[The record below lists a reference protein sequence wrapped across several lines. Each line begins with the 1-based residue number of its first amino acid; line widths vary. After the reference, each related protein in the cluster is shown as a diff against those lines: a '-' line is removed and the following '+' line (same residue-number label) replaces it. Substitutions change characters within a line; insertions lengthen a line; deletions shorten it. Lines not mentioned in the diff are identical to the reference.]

1 MDFITGMTPAVLLL
15 LDAALKGAVL
25 VGAAALAAYL
35 LRHRSAAARHAIWTA
50 AMAGHLALPVLA
62 LVAPEWRIPLVA
74 APAWMAAA
82 AEQPL
87 ETAAAAD
94 ATSGAPVANAPPS
107 AGEQPIAAADPAAT
121 MPVAATGST
130 PASPP
135 RGALFYLVLAWAVGA
150 AFILLRLAVGTWR
163 VSRLARD
170 GARVDDGEWLS
181 LTQRVATRL
190 GIERPLTLLRGDR
203 LGIPVTW
210 GVVYP
215 AVLLPPESAEW
226 PEARRRFVL
235 VHEMAHVKRFDAL
248 TQLCSQIALALFWF
262 DPLLW
267 LAVNRMRVER
277 EHACDDY
284 VLRDGTAPS
293 LYAGE
298 LLDMVRT
305 LGTPRHETMAPAFA
319 ALAMARPAEFEGRM
333 LAILNPTIDR
343 NPLHRIGTFMTA
355 AFVALLALPLAA
367 IHPFDARIAKAELP
381 APAPAVVTTEAPAA
395 SDVANVSGAA
405 DGCDAADM
413 RLRPGTTSNSIHA
426 DDEEK
431 ILTYRSITAG
441 RCVHASLIGD
451 VTFADDERSIV
462 RLGAGAHAFFRERTV
477 GSDRS
482 VEVRR
487 GSGGEPIYEARLD
500 GREVPFDGAMR
511 AWLGG
516 FLPEVLREGAIN
528 VPARVARLRAR
539 GGTPAVL
546 SEIERIR
553 SSGAKRAHYQELV
566 KTPSLPA
573 RDVSAAVRSAGRE
586 ITSSGDLRSVLQ
598 SVPRQSREGADL
610 RGGLA
615 EAIREISS
623 SGDKTAVLTSYG
635 ETDDP
640 AMLLMVLTEARGIES
655 SGDKARLLAKLAPRA
670 VGHSSREVS
679 SAFFATAATIESSGD
694 LARTLSVAMSSG
706 RSSEDVSHAIIRAS
720 REIPSA
726 GDKSRVLQEL
736 ALKGLVNTPR
746 LRTEFVAAARTI
758 SSDGDFRRTMD
769 ALLSREGN

>member
-1 MDFITGMTPAVLLL
+1 MDFIPGMTPAVLLL
-15 LDAALKGAVL
+15 FDAALKGAVL
-25 VGAAALAAYL
+25 VGVAALAAYL
-35 LRHRSAAARHAIWTA
+35 LRHRSAAARHAVWTA

-74 APAWMAAA
+74 RPAWMVAPAQQPALATPPATDGGSDRSAAGTPPSTD
-82 AEQPL
+82 EL
-87 ETAAAAD
+87 
-94 ATSGAPVANAPPS
+94 SGAQPRTPTSVGATDTS
-107 AGEQPIAAADPAAT
+107 APAA
-121 MPVAATGST
+121 
-130 PASPP
+130 P
-135 RGALFYLVLAWAVGA
+135 RGVLFYLVLAWAAGA

-163 VSRLARD
+163 VSRLARA

-190 GIERPLTLLRGDR
+190 AIERPLTLLRGDR

-267 LAVNRMRVER
+267 LAVHRMRVER

-298 LLDMVRT
+298 LLDMVRS
-305 LGTPRHETMAPAFA
+305 LGTPQHEAAAPAFA

-343 NPLHRIGTFMTA
+343 DPLHRIGTFMTA

-367 IHPFDARIAKAELP
+367 IHPFDAPVAKAGLP
-381 APAPAVVTTEAPAA
+381 AAPARVTTREPAGPEIRA
-395 SDVANVSGAA
+395 ESSAQS
-405 DGCDAADM
+405 GCDSTD
-413 RLRPGTTSNSIHA
+413 LRGRGGMVSNSIHA
-426 DDEEK
+426 DDEAD
-431 ILTYRSITAG
+431 IFTFRSVTAG
-441 RCVHASLIGD
+441 RCVHASLVGD

-462 RLGAGAHAFFRERTV
+462 RLGSGANAFFRERLI

-487 GSGGEPIYEARLD
+487 GGGGEPAYTARLD
-500 GREVPFDGAMR
+500 GRDVPFDGVMR
-511 AWLGG
+511 AWLAG

-528 VPARVARLRAR
+528 VPARVARLRR
-539 GGTPAVL
+539 QGGTPAVL
-546 SEIERIR
+546 AEIERIH
-553 SSGAKRAHYQELV
+553 SSGAKREHYQELV

-573 RDVSAAVRSAGRE
+573 RDVGAAVRSAARE

-598 SVPRQSREGADL
+598 SVPRQSRLAGMRVE
-610 RGGLA
+610 LA
-615 EAIREISS
+615 EAIREVSS
-623 SGDKTAVLTSYG
+623 SGDKAAVLSSYG
-635 ETDDP
+635 ETNDP
-640 AMLLMVLTEARGIES
+640 AMLVMVLTEARGIQS
-655 SGDKARLLAKLAPRA
+655 SGDKARLLARIAPRA
-670 VGHSSREVS
+670 VGHPRREVS
-679 SAFFATAATIESSGD
+679 QAFFEAAARIESSGD
-694 LARTLSVAMSSG
+694 LARTLSVAMNSG
-706 RSSEDVSHAIIRAS
+706 QSSEDVSHSIIRAS
-720 REIPSA
+720 RAIPAA

-736 ALKGLVNTPR
+736 ALKGLVNTPG
-746 LRTEFVAAARTI
+746 LRTEFLAAARTI

-769 ALLSREGN
+769 ALLSREGNR